1 MLVIRLQ
8 RTGRENTPTYR
19 IVLSE
24 KTRHAKKS
32 GLEILGFYLP
42 SRKEPV
48 FDCKQDRI
56 AFWISKG
63 AQPSNTVARL
73 LKRAGMEGMEKFM
86 VRYTKQKSKSEV
98 EAAPAAKPA
107 EATPAAEPAKA

>member
-24 KTRHAKKS
+24 KTKHAKKS

-42 SRKEPV
+42 SREQPV
-48 FDCKQDRI
+48 FECKQDRV
-56 AFWISKG
+56 AFWVSKG

-73 LKRAGMEGMEKFM
+73 LKRAGMQGMGKFM

-98 EAAPAAKPA
+98 EAPATPKPA
-107 EATPAAEPAKA
+107 DEKPASEPAKV